1 MPLSA
6 TTKTQRRK
14 QAEKGV
20 QNMFFILINHL
31 RCGKVCAGAS
41 QLMKNQLEH
50 LHCRERNATKIL
62 FSCSEPRSFSLAR
75 SVQCGIDG
83 SQLFSPRIRYLNLRP
98 QDRIHSLSRV
108 WVCGRIVL
116 SSHACIYARADVKC
130 HQQNASCVHTLR
142 QKAMHT
148 RQREGERWMRC
159 ESACALKPNWERRGL
174 GMSILGKKFNLNL
187 LAIC

>member
-1 MPLSA
+1 MRQGVCWSQPAHEKSIRTPPLPRAKRHKNIVLMQWA
-6 TTKTQRRK
+6 TLFLSRSQR
-14 QAEKGV
+14 AV
-20 QNMFFILINHL
+20 
-31 RCGKVCAGAS
+31 
-41 QLMKNQLEH
+41 
-50 LHCRERNATKIL
+50 
-62 FSCSEPRSFSLAR
+62 
-75 SVQCGIDG
+75 CGIDG